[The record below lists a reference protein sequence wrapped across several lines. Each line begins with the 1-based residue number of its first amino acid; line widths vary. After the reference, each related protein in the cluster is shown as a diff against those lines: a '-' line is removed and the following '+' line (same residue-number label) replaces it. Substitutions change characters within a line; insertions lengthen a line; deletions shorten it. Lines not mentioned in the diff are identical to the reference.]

1 MRPRVQPQ
9 GAVSGAELPDE
20 LHQLRGEGDGLHRP
34 EDDRRHNADLLHT
47 SGEPKNSF
55 SMETLHS
62 QSKRDG
68 ILMQT
73 VCEVLWSIK

>member
-1 MRPRVQPQ
+1 MRPGATTTQ

-34 EDDRRHNADLLHT
+34 EDDRRYYADLLHT

-55 SMETLHS
+55 SM
-62 QSKRDG
+62 G
-68 ILMQT
+68 T
-73 VCEVLWSIK
+73 VYT